1 MLLPTH
7 AQFKRIQVIFAV
19 LWFVA
24 IPCRAQSAT
33 SANDAAV
40 QKTLKILIGAIRYK
54 KDDLAL
60 KQLALPEMSQ
70 VLMGESWSTMQT
82 SEKDAF
88 LGDLATLLKGMCFP
102 RGRDIFQ
109 YLDAV
114 FYAPATFSEHEA
126 HCKSTV
132 VVHRELKKTEIVIDW
147 VLHQQAGG
155 AWRVVDTKMLGE
167 STAEGIREDQV
178 LPLLKEGGVAK
189 VLEAMRTQA
198 HNVET
203 KGQRG

>member
-1 MLLPTH
+1 MFFSFLAKLKRCQAMFVMVLFVYAPCH
-7 AQFKRIQVIFAV
+7 ALA
-19 LWFVA
+19 A
-24 IPCRAQSAT
+24 P
-33 SANDAAV
+33 SANDASV
-40 QKTLKILIGAIRYK
+40 QKTLKVLIGAIRYK

-60 KQLALPEMSQ
+60 KQLSLPHMSQ
-70 VLMGESWSTMQT
+70 ALMGETWSTMQA

-88 LGDLATLLKGMCFP
+88 LRDLGVLLKGMCFP

-114 FYAPATFSEHEA
+114 FYAPATFSDKEA

-147 VLHQQAGG
+147 VLHQEPNG
-155 AWRVVDTKMLGE
+155 AWRVVDTRMLGE

-178 LPLLKEGGVAK
+178 LPLLKEGGVTK

-198 HNVET
+198 QNIKT
-203 KGQRG
+203 TPQRG